1 MQVRGIR
8 GIRVIR
14 GAGWK
19 ACFPWCLAGLLAAGC
34 HGSKQAEASS
44 VMHSEAADSVAV
56 AARTVKRLERT
67 ESGALRIDL
76 VAADFC
82 ADSIRIRRVDGTE
95 TVIYGPRQSS
105 AVSGIEQSAVIS
117 ETAADSSA
125 VEAVAAHHELADS
138 AAHEARESE
147 TTAVA
152 RPPSWLGWLALAIGA
167 LAVGK
172 LFRIKN
178 E

>member
-1 MQVRGIR
+1 MRYYTLI
-8 GIRVIR
+8 ILI
-14 GAGWK
+14 W
-19 ACFPWCLAGLLAAGC
+19 LLAAGC
-34 HGSKQAEASS
+34 HSSRQAESS
-44 VMHSEAADSVAV
+44 AVTHSQAVDSAAV

-95 TVIYGPRQSS
+95 AVIYGARQSA
-105 AVSGIEQSAVIS
+105 AVSGIEQSAVMS

-125 VEAVAAHHELADS
+125 VEAVAAHHERADS

-152 RPPSWLGWLALAIGA
+152 RPPSWLGWMALAIGA
-167 LAVGK
+167 LAVVK

>member
-1 MQVRGIR
+1 MRRNILS
-8 GIRVIR
+8 ILI
-14 GAGWK
+14 A
-19 ACFPWCLAGLLAAGC
+19 LLAAGC
-34 HGSKQAEASS
+34 HSGRQAEASA
-44 VMHSEAADSVAV
+44 VTHSEAADSAAV
-56 AARTVKRLERT
+56 ICRAVKHLERT
-67 ESGALRIDL
+67 ESGALHIDW
-76 VAADFC
+76 AATAIE

-95 TVIYGPRQSS
+95 AVIYGPRQS
-105 AVSGIEQSAVIS
+105 AAASGIERRS
-117 ETAADSSA
+117 EAREAAADSSA
-125 VEAVAAHHELADS
+125 VEAVTAHHERADS

-167 LAVGK
+167 LAVVK

>member
-1 MQVRGIR
+1 MRFYTLI
-8 GIRVIR
+8 ILI
-14 GAGWK
+14 W
-19 ACFPWCLAGLLAAGC
+19 LLAAGC

-95 TVIYGPRQSS
+95 AVIYGPRQSS

-117 ETAADSSA
+117 ETATDSSA
-125 VEAVAAHHELADS
+125 VEAVTAHHERADS
-138 AAHEARESE
+138 AAHEEETSE
-147 TTAVA
+147 TAAVYK
-152 RPPSWLGWLALAIGA
+152 PPDMTWILWALLVIVVF
-167 LAVGK
+167 LIVTK
-172 LFRIKN
+172 RSLKR
-178 E
+178 